1 MNCCCIALFPARFL
15 RESYLKQLS
24 DLSLVLCAP
33 RNLSSVNE
41 KTRQQMRET
50 NGLVD
55 SLVGYIN
62 TSLEESNA
70 EDKVRQEEQY
80 RH

>member
-1 MNCCCIALFPARFL
+1 MMSCCSASCVTKF
-15 RESYLKQLS
+15 YLKQLF
-24 DLSLVLCAP
+24 DLSLALCVI

-55 SLVGYIN
+55 SLVGYIKA
-62 TSLEESNA
+62 SIEDSKA
-70 EDKVRQEEQY
+70 EDKVRQEEMELN
-80 RH
+80 